1 MCHFWLQ
8 WPSLTLE
15 GAKYGLLRF
24 HFDEN
29 TTAENTKNTSNAAPL
44 KLPGRHRARETIFN
58 LFQMRDK
65 ESKRRF
71 TMQQPANI
79 SNCMSVFL
87 ECSPANTKLSNAGDD
102 AGSCSVQCHGVLPA
116 APGARCPPQCYS
128 RCCGPQQPHSTSAS
142 ESFDSPACYLRPL
155 AVVHLLNPLT
165 VPAS

>member
-29 TTAENTKNTSNAAPL
+29 TTAENTKNTSNAVPL
-44 KLPGRHRARETIFN
+44 KLPGRHTARETIFN

-87 ECSPANTKLSNAGDD
+87 EM
-102 AGSCSVQCHGVLPA
+102 
-116 APGARCPPQCYS
+116 
-128 RCCGPQQPHSTSAS
+128 
-142 ESFDSPACYLRPL
+142 
-155 AVVHLLNPLT
+155 
-165 VPAS
+165 